1 MKVTGFDGREHT
13 LSFKKHRYKSR
24 RTKHKS
30 SLHLKARKL
39 ISSVLPYET
48 VYEEVTLP
56 GSKTNTTGLLYADFF
71 LPNKLAIIE
80 VHGQQ
85 HYEYSSFFYKTQ
97 ADFLK
102 SKRRDKKKKEWCELN
117 DITLIILP
125 YNEEEAWKTS
135 IKELL

>member
-1 MKVTGFDGREHT
+1 MKVTGFDGREYT

-30 SLHLKARKL
+30 SLHLKVREL

-71 LPNKLAIIE
+71 LPNKLTIIE

-85 HYEYSSFFYKTQ
+85 HYEYLSFFYKTQ